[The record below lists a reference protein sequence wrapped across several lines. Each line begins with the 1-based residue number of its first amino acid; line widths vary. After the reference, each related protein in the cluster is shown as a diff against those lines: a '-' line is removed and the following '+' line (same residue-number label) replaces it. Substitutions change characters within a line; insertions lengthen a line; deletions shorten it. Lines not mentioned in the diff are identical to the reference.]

1 MRSSSSEEGLLA
13 PLNEAVEGLQEKV
26 MEGLPWA
33 IAIAM
38 TALVLWAAVPW
49 LASLWWYRKN
59 PLAGKIQ
66 RRRHR
71 LSELFGLTIK
81 NVRRD
86 ASIRISPGETGR
98 WQRDGLAEELGA
110 ELGKSVR
117 IKTEGGY
124 AWIRE
129 VQSIGDA
136 VAGEPVYDPGT
147 GDVIIGVDTETGDLE
162 GFSIKEISGVVLAAR
177 PGAGKTALLSLIEQA
192 LKPHAEVKM
201 VSGKSSA
208 DLENAELE
216 ITSAQEE
223 MEKRFDAG
231 IDFWKSPAGRRPKI
245 LILDECAKI
254 FEPNSDSKEDKNSA
268 KRRTRLVKDLLQ
280 RGRSAGVITIL
291 ATQRMSADTIPTSIR
306 DLASVRICGR
316 VTTPKDAEMVLGRLP
331 EPGEPSPVSA
341 GKRRFI
347 VDDGDG
353 EWKELHV
360 FELIQQ

>member
-1 MRSSSSEEGLLA
+1 MSSSSREEDLLA

-66 RRRHR
+66 RRRQQ
-71 LSELFGLTIK
+71 LSERFGLTIK
-81 NVRRD
+81 KVHRD
-86 ASIRISPGETGR
+86 GSIRISPGETLKWR
-98 WQRDGLAEELGA
+98 REGLSDELGS
-110 ELGKSVR
+110 ELGIPVR

-124 AWIRE
+124 ARIRE
-129 VQSIGDA
+129 VQRIGEF
-136 VAGEPVYDPGT
+136 VAGDPAYDPGT
-147 GDVIIGVDTETGDLE
+147 GDVIIGVNVENGDIE
-162 GFSIKEISGVVLAAR
+162 GFSIKEVSGVVLAAR
-177 PGAGKTALLSLIEQA
+177 PGAGKTALLELVSQA
-192 LKPHAEVKM
+192 LSSHADVKII
-201 VSGKSSA
+201 SGKSRN
-208 DLENAELE
+208 DLKRAEHE

-223 MEKRFDAG
+223 MENRFDAG
-231 IDFWKSPAGRRPKI
+231 LDFWTSPAGRRPKV

-254 FEPNSDSKEDKNSA
+254 FESDSDSKEDKTSA
-268 KRRTRLVKDLLQ
+268 KRRTRQVKDLLQ

-291 ATQRMSADTIPTSIR
+291 ATQRMSSDVIPTSIR
-306 DLASVRICGR
+306 DLATVRICGR

>member
-13 PLNEAVEGLQEKV
+13 PLSEAVEGLQEKV

-33 IAIAM
+33 IAIIVASI
-38 TALVLWAAVPW
+38 ALWAVVPW
-49 LASLWWYRKN
+49 AWSLWWYRKN
-59 PLAGKIQ
+59 PLAGKMQ
-66 RRRHR
+66 RRRYR

-81 NVRRD
+81 KVHRD
-86 ASIRISPGETGR
+86 GSIRISPGETLKWR
-98 WQRDGLAEELGA
+98 REGLSDELGA
-110 ELGKSVR
+110 ELGKPVH
-117 IKTEGGY
+117 IKVEGGY

-129 VQSIGDA
+129 VQRIGDT
-136 VAGEPVYDPGT
+136 VAGDPAYDPET
-147 GDVIIGVDTETGDLE
+147 GDVIIGVDVENGDIE

-177 PGAGKTALLSLIEQA
+177 PGAGKTALLSLIAQA

-201 VSGKSSA
+201 VSGKSSN
-208 DLENAELE
+208 DLDKAEKE

-231 IDFWKSPAGRRPKI
+231 IDFWKSPEGRRPVV
-245 LILDECAKI
+245 LILDECARL
-254 FEPNSDSKEDKNSA
+254 FEPGSESKEDKASA
-268 KRRTRLVKDLLQ
+268 KRRTRQVKDLLQ

-291 ATQRMSADTIPTSIR
+291 ATQRMSSDVIPTSIR

-347 VDDGDG
+347 VDDGEG
-353 EWKELHV
+353 IWQELHV
-360 FELIQQ
+360 FELAQ

>member
-1 MRSSSSEEGLLA
+1 MRASNGENVLE
-13 PLNEAVEGLQEKV
+13 PLTTFVEGIQERFIDA
-26 MEGLPWA
+26 LPWA
-33 IAIAM
+33 ITVIVTAI
-38 TALVLWAAVPW
+38 VVWIAVPW

-66 RRRHR
+66 RQKKRI
-71 LSELFGLTIK
+71 SELFGLTIPS
-81 NVRRD
+81 VHRD
-86 ASIRISPGETGR
+86 GRIRIAPGETGSWR
-98 WQRDGLAEELGA
+98 RDGLAEELGV
-110 ELGKSVR
+110 ELGESVR

-136 VAGEPVYDPGT
+136 VAGEPVYDPST
-147 GDVIIGVDTETGDLE
+147 GDVIIGVDTETGDIE
-162 GFSIKEISGVVLAAR
+162 GFSIKEVSGVVLAAR

-216 ITSAQEE
+216 IASTQEE
-223 MEKRFDAG
+223 MQDRFDAG
-231 IDFWKSPAGRRPKI
+231 VDFWKNPEGRRPRV
-245 LILDECAKI
+245 LVLDECAKI
-254 FEPNSDSKEDKNSA
+254 FSPDSETKEGKTA
-268 KRRTRLVKDLLQ
+268 AQTRTRQVKDLLQ

-291 ATQRMSADTIPTSIR
+291 ATQRMSSDVIPTSIR
-306 DLASVRICGR
+306 DLATVRICGR

-347 VDDGDG
+347 VDDGEG
-353 EWKELHV
+353 IWQELHV
-360 FELIQQ
+360 FELAQ